1 MKKTVKK
8 KPGRPPGRKALRRP
22 VLSTR
27 VPLAFYETLKQA
39 AQFST
44 RTMSEELIWRA
55 TQTFERDNI
64 LEETRKLLDD
74 ARRAQEGAFRELMSK
89 MFTKETHVTGVY
101 WREKGTPPLAVRPE
115 LIPEIKASIKD
126 AIREG
131 FAAMKEEPK

>member
-8 KPGRPPGRKALRRP
+8 KPGRPPGRKAPRRP

-44 RTMSEELIWRA
+44 RTMSEELIWRT

-64 LEETRKLLDD
+64 LDEVRKTL
-74 ARRAQEGAFRELMSK
+74 AEAQHL
-89 MFTKETHVTGVY
+89 
-101 WREKGTPPLAVRPE
+101 
-115 LIPEIKASIKD
+115 
-126 AIREG
+126 
-131 FAAMKEEPK
+131 KEEAIQAALDRRYTQIHSPAGAYWMPKGAKPLQFRP